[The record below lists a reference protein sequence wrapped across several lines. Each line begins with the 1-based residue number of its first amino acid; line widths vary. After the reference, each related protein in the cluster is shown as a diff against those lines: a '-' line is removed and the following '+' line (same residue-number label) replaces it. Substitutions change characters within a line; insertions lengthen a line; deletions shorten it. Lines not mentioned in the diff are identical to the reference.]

1 MCYHVF
7 SCIFMNFHG
16 YAYTYIHVHIHTY
29 MYIHIPQG
37 LAPGRALGPELLRAR
52 VPAQADTVHF

>member
-1 MCYHVF
+1 MYYHGF
-7 SCIFMNFHG
+7 SLIFIDFHG
-16 YAYTYIHVHIHTY
+16 YTYIHVHIHTY